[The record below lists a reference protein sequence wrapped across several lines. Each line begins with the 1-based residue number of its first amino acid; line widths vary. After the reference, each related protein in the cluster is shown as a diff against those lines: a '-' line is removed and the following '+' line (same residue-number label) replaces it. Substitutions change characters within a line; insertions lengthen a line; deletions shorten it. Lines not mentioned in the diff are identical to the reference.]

1 MCVLLLVC
9 SPAMTLRGNLAII
22 IDRNSDTIL
31 AEELKSNLDYL
42 QKCHQATSLSL
53 T

>member
-31 AEELKSNLDYL
+31 AEELKWLPAKVPPSNIPLIDL
-42 QKCHQATSLSL
+42 KE
-53 T
+53 